1 MRGKIEGAARSL
13 RIVVLSRGGAR
24 IASAMDLGSVFLL
37 SLQCA
42 LGPSKVRLARQS
54 PTESGVTFAQDAET
68 DRLLA
73 PVFARLHMA
82 DAA

>member
-1 MRGKIEGAARSL
+1 
-13 RIVVLSRGGAR
+13 
-24 IASAMDLGSVFLL
+24 MDLGTVFLP
-37 SLQCA
+37 SLRGA

-73 PVFARLHMA
+73 PVFAKLHMA

>member
-1 MRGKIEGAARSL
+1 
-13 RIVVLSRGGAR
+13 
-24 IASAMDLGSVFLL
+24 MDLGSVFLL

-73 PVFARLHMA
+73 PVFAKLHMV